1 MQLRGPERKRVK
13 NGRRRRGGVVVVFVV
28 VGGRQP
34 ARWTEA
40 GGRVEVECG
49 VVGAVLGGGD
59 VGLRDLRGWVGFGAE
74 CCGMKDGGGGG
85 GGLGW
90 VEGSVYD

>member
-1 MQLRGPERKRVK
+1 M
-13 NGRRRRGGVVVVFVV
+13 
-28 VGGRQP
+28 
-34 ARWTEA
+34 
-40 GGRVEVECG
+40 
-49 VVGAVLGGGD
+49 VGAVLGGGD